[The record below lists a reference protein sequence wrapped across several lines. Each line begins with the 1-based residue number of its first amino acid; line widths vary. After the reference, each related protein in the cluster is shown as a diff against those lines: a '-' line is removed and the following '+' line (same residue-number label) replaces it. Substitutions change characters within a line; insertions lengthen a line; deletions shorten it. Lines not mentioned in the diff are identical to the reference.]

1 MGQQPNIELDV
12 DRLPRSAP
20 EPGAPS
26 GWKPYRPGEINSPS
40 DMATGGVFGNP
51 SPDSGWV
58 VKLVRQAEFDRSSR
72 VVDNVVATIASA
84 RASVFGRGPVPDD
97 VEAALIILGLRD
109 GGLDPETRRRL
120 DEKRSGWMSKV
131 PHEIVSGRAVLDD
144 FDRDFLH
151 QSLDSIRAGL
161 AAQLT

>member
-1 MGQQPNIELDV
+1 MGQQPNIELNV

-26 GWKPYRPGEINSPS
+26 ACKSNRPGEINSPS

-58 VKLVRQAEFDRSSR
+58 VKLVRQSEFDRSTR
-72 VVDNVVATIASA
+72 VVDDVVATIASA

-109 GGLDPETRRRL
+109 GGLDPGARHRL
-120 DEKRSGWMSKV
+120 DEKRSVWMSKV
-131 PHEIVSGRAVLDD
+131 PHEIVGGRAVLDD

-151 QSLDSIRAGL
+151 QSLDDIRAGL
-161 AAQLT
+161 AAQLS

>member
-12 DRLPRSAP
+12 DHLPRSAP

-26 GWKPYRPGEINSPS
+26 GWKPDRPGEINSPS

-72 VVDNVVATIASA
+72 VVDDVVATIASA

-109 GGLDPETRRRL
+109 SGLDQETRRRL
-120 DEKRSGWMSKV
+120 DEKRFAWMSKV

-144 FDRDFLH
+144 FDRDFLN
-151 QSLDSIRAGL
+151 QSLDNIRAGL